1 MCKYSGVLRKGET
14 ESKRKRER
22 RKKKKRK
29 EEEKKKIE
37 YTKGRHEKGTICMY
51 ECTSKELRGKI
62 LLVRLYYIE

>member
-1 MCKYSGVLRKGET
+1 VFCEREKQRV
-14 ESKRKRER
+14 RER
-22 RKKKKRK
+22 EREGKKKKRK